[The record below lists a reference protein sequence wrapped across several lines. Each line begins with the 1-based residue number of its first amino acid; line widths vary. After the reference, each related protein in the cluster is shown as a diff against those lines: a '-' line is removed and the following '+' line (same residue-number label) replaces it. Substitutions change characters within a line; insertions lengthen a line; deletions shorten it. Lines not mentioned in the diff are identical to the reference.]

1 MTIGLTLG
9 FLHGYSTVYYEEE
22 LNYLLLVNTS
32 SQISPGALNI
42 C

>member
-22 LNYLLLVNTS
+22 LNYLLLVNASVELTPVNL
-32 SQISPGALNI
+32 ILG
-42 C
+42 